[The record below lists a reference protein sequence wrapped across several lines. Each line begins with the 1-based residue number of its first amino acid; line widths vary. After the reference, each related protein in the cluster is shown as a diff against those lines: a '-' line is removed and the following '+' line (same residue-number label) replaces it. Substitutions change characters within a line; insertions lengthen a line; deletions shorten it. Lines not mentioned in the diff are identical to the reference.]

1 MEFTSTPAG
10 LLFHAADNPRPIF
23 VLEQG
28 ASRAKAEN
36 NLPISFCNDA
46 FRESPLE
53 GLVNGNNADA
63 YMFRQWTSG
72 SVAKANSDFAAHRW
86 TRTDVTVNSQNLFV
100 ITGTPRSETTSN
112 GNDEDVT
119 DHHPA
124 NIKALRECVGKFVT
138 PSLDI
143 HLDLIENRDWSMAG
157 LKLWPRELLELI
169 RMVLILD
176 APLAMTLGD
185 AGLLIYNE
193 SYASKIAGSRH
204 PRIMGMP
211 LEDAWP
217 EGKEMRAEH
226 APIIAAQGFH
236 NADTPVAIA
245 GDVEKFCTWTMMETS
260 ERLKSQLILSADCSA
275 SVIQE
280 RRRSACAVL
289 RDQCANLNSFD
300 SFCANAGK
308 TCLADPQDVSF
319 MLCYQIDSESKTPR
333 IQTTFPQAW
342 FDTSSTIDIALSNA
356 MHSNVPIFLT
366 AGDGTL
372 PLEWQ
377 DLATLHGFGDRAKI
391 AMVSCLR
398 SGSELNDIHG
408 IVVVGLN
415 PRRPLDT
422 THRAFA
428 DSFMKELSVYALS
441 AVRREAE
448 VKTSVSQTQ
457 RLDNFAKLFEM
468 TE

>member
-1 MEFTSTPAG
+1 V
-10 LLFHAADNPRPIF
+10 F
-23 VLEQG
+23 VLEGG
-28 ASRAKAEN
+28 AFVATAKI

-46 FRESPLE
+46 FREGLFES
-53 GLVNGNNADA
+53 LVNASNGDA
-63 YMFRQWTSG
+63 FVFRQWTSG
-72 SVAKANSDFAAHRW
+72 SAVKATNDFAGHRW
-86 TRTDVTVNSQNLFV
+86 TRTDVTVNSQNLVV
-100 ITGTPRSETTSN
+100 ITGTDLMSN
-112 GNDEDVT
+112 GDDEDVT

-124 NIKALRECVGKFVT
+124 NIKALREIVGKFVT

-204 PRIMGMP
+204 PRIMGIP
-211 LEDAWP
+211 LEEAWP
-217 EGKEMRAEH
+217 EGRELRAEH

-236 NADTPVAIA
+236 NADSPVPIA
-245 GDVEKFCTWTMMETS
+245 GDVEKFCTWTMMKTS
-260 ERLKSQLILSADCSA
+260 ERLKSQIVLSADCST

-280 RRRSACAVL
+280 RRRSAFAVL
-289 RDQCANLNSFD
+289 RDQCNALD
-300 SFCANAGK
+300 SFSSFCTKAGSV
-308 TCLADPQDVSF
+308 CLADPHDISF
-319 MLCYQIDSESKTPR
+319 MLCYQIDGDSGHPR
-333 IQTTFPQAW
+333 VQTTFPKAW
-342 FDTSSTIDIALSNA
+342 SGSSNATDIALSNA
-356 MHSNVPIFLT
+356 IQSKASIFLI
-366 AGDGTL
+366 AEEGTL

-377 DLATLHGFGDRAKI
+377 DLATVHGFGDRAKFAVI
-391 AMVSCLR
+391 SCLR
-398 SGSELNDIHG
+398 SGPEITDIHG

-428 DSFMKELSVYALS
+428 DSFVKELSVYALS
-441 AVRREAE
+441 AIRREAE
-448 VKTSVSQTQ
+448 VKTSASQTQ
-457 RLDNFAKLFEM
+457 RIDNFNKLFEM

>member
-1 MEFTSTPAG
+1 MEFASTPAA
-10 LLFHAADNPRPIF
+10 LLLNAARDSRPVF
-23 VLEQG
+23 VLEGG
-28 ASRAKAEN
+28 AFVATAKI

-46 FRESPLE
+46 FREGLFES
-53 GLVNGNNADA
+53 LVNASNGDA
-63 YMFRQWTSG
+63 FVFRQWTSG
-72 SVAKANSDFAAHRW
+72 SAVKATNDFAGHRW
-86 TRTDVTVNSQNLFV
+86 TRTDVTVNSQNLVV
-100 ITGTPRSETTSN
+100 ITGTDLMSN
-112 GNDEDVT
+112 GDDEDVT

-124 NIKALRECVGKFVT
+124 NIKALREIVGKFVT

-204 PRIMGMP
+204 PRIMGIP
-211 LEDAWP
+211 LEEAWP
-217 EGKEMRAEH
+217 EGRELRAEH

-236 NADTPVAIA
+236 NADSPVPIA
-245 GDVEKFCTWTMMETS
+245 GDVEKFCTWTMMKTS
-260 ERLKSQLILSADCSA
+260 ERLKSQIVLSADCST

-280 RRRSACAVL
+280 RRRSAFAVL
-289 RDQCANLNSFD
+289 RDQCNALD
-300 SFCANAGK
+300 SFSSFCTKAGSV
-308 TCLADPQDVSF
+308 CLADPHDISF
-319 MLCYQIDSESKTPR
+319 MLCYQIDGDSGHPR
-333 IQTTFPQAW
+333 VQTTFPKAW
-342 FDTSSTIDIALSNA
+342 SGSSNATDIALSNA
-356 MHSNVPIFLT
+356 IQSKASIFLI
-366 AGDGTL
+366 AEEGTL

-377 DLATLHGFGDRAKI
+377 DLATVHGFGDRAKFAVI
-391 AMVSCLR
+391 SCLR
-398 SGSELNDIHG
+398 SGPEITDIHG

-428 DSFMKELSVYALS
+428 DSFVKELSVYALS
-441 AVRREAE
+441 AIRREAE
-448 VKTSVSQTQ
+448 VKTSASQTQ
-457 RLDNFAKLFEM
+457 RIDNFNKLFEM